1 MKNVISLKSMP
12 KHETLSRP
20 LPSQA
25 KQSLQEK
32 KSQAVRE
39 AINTDIDETLAP
51 YAPRY
56 GRKVYQQ
63 HKHTYIL
70 SINALNNNENP
81 HGKSN
86 TKCMENTIRSSKN
99 IYIKREKERAEEQY
113 TQIMN

>member
-1 MKNVISLKSMP
+1 M
-12 KHETLSRP
+12 E
-20 LPSQA
+20 
-25 KQSLQEK
+25 
-32 KSQAVRE
+32 
-39 AINTDIDETLAP
+39 IDETLAP

-99 IYIKREKERAEEQY
+99 IYIKRKRERESRRTIY
-113 TQIMN
+113 TNNELSIKQCKPFKKDYMYTCI